1 VFTGI
6 IAGIG
11 VVNRVTR
18 HAQGSRLHLE
28 LPAGFD
34 PLKVGDSLAIDGAC
48 LTAVGGSAVDAAGS
62 EVEVEAIAETL
73 RRTTLG
79 RLEPGSH
86 VNLEPALAMGGRLHG
101 HWVQGHVDGTARLT
115 ERRREGTS
123 ERFAF
128 ELAAPE
134 LGRYIVPK
142 GSIALAGVSLTV
154 GETDAGGR
162 FAVYLIPHTLT
173 ATTLGGL
180 RAGAAVNVEVDILAK
195 YVAHLLARD
204 AGMAEPAATTAP
216 ALAGTDLLDFLRQDV
231 ERGSGGS

>member
-6 IAGIG
+6 ISGIG

-18 HAQGSRLHLE
+18 LPQGSRLRVQ
-28 LPAGFD
+28 LPGGFD
-34 PLKVGDSLAIDGAC
+34 PLGVGDSLAIDGAC
-48 LTAVGGSAVDAAGS
+48 LTAVGGAGA

-79 RLEPGSH
+79 RLEPGSR

-101 HWVQGHVDGTARLT
+101 HWVQGHVDGIARLT

-128 ELAAPE
+128 ELEAPE
-134 LGRYIVPK
+134 LERYIVPK

-154 GETDAGGR
+154 GETAPGGR

-173 ATTLGGL
+173 ATILGGL
-180 RAGAAVNVEVDILAK
+180 GAGAEVNVEVDILAK
-195 YVAHLLARD
+195 YVAHLLDRD
-204 AGMAEPAATTAP
+204 SGQSAGEAAAADAAE
-216 ALAGTDLLDFLRQDV
+216 AGILGFLRQGA
-231 ERGSGGS
+231 ERGSGGA